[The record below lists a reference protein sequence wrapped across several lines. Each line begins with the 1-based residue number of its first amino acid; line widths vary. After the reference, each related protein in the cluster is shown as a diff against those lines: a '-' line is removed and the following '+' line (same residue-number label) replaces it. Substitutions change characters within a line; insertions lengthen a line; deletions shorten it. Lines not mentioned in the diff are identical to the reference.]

1 MLTQKD
7 QKNLRSKLDNIYKIL
22 LSKKDIDYFENEI
35 VQIIKHF
42 NKKNPK
48 KKKNISEKTTL
59 VICYGDS
66 VYSEKKKSIKVFQSF
81 FQKKLKNYFNTIHFL
96 PFYPS
101 SSDSGFAVKDHYK
114 VENKLGNWTD
124 INKISKSS
132 NVMADMVINHSSARG
147 LWFKNFL
154 KKKEP
159 GKDYFLIIDSKF
171 NTSRVVRPRDHKL
184 LKRINIFNKSDY
196 IWRTF
201 SPDQIDL
208 NFRNPS
214 VLIQFIKIM
223 IHLINNGVTIFRL
236 DAIAYLWKENGTKCI
251 NLKQTHEIIKLLRN
265 ITNLLNVETTII
277 TETNLPERE
286 NLSYFGKND
295 EANWIYNFSLPP
307 LLIHAF
313 LFENSSFLNK
323 WSKNLPNTKKGNCY
337 LNFIA
342 SHDGIGIRPT
352 EGLLNKKT
360 LNNFLKRL
368 KKNGS
373 KFSYRKV
380 QNKVKKVYEANITVF
395 DALKKSNYDQKG
407 VFYLERYISAHA
419 IMISFEGIP
428 AIYLNS
434 MFGTSNDEAKFIIT
448 GNNRDVNRY
457 KWNFKN
463 IINKIKNNKNKH
475 SIIYNKL
482 CKLLVIR
489 RKQKAFHPNASRL
502 NLDFGSK
509 IYGFK
514 RISEDKKQTI
524 LCITNLSSVSQ
535 RIKIN
540 KENQRVKNLI
550 DPKVDF
556 KNKQF
561 FVMKPFETLWLSN
574 I

>member
-7 QKNLRSKLDNIYKIL
+7 QRIIRSRLDNIYKII

-35 VQIIKHF
+35 VQTIKNF

-66 VYSEKKKSIKVFQSF
+66 VYSEKKKSIRVFQGF
-81 FQKKLKNYFNTIHFL
+81 FKKKLKNYFNTIHFL

-114 VENKLGNWTD
+114 VENKLGNWLD
-124 INKISKSS
+124 IKNVSKSS
-132 NVMADMVINHSSARG
+132 DVMADMVINHSSARG

-154 KKKEP
+154 KKKDP
-159 GKDYFLIIDSKF
+159 GKDYFLTVNNKF
-171 NTSRVVRPRDHKL
+171 NTSKVVRPRDHKL
-184 LKRINIFNKSDY
+184 LKKIKIFKKSDY
-196 IWRTF
+196 LWRTF

-236 DAIAYLWKENGTKCI
+236 DAIAYLWKENGSECI

-265 ITNLLNVETTII
+265 IINLLNVQTTII
-277 TETNLPERE
+277 TETNLPEKE

-313 LFENSSFLNK
+313 LFENSSYLNK
-323 WSKNLPNTKKGNCY
+323 WSKNLPNTKNENCY

-342 SHDGIGIRPT
+342 SHDGIGMRPT
-352 EGLLNKKT
+352 EGLLNEKT

-380 QNKVKKVYEANITVF
+380 QNKTKKVYEANITVF
-395 DALKKSNYDQKG
+395 DALKKSDYDQKG
-407 VFYLERYISAHA
+407 EFYLERYISAHA

-428 AIYLNS
+428 AIYFNS
-434 MFGTSNDEAKFIIT
+434 IFGTSNDETKFIIS

-457 KWNFKN
+457 KWNLKN
-463 IINKIKNNKNKH
+463 I
-475 SIIYNKL
+475 SNKL
-482 CKLLVIR
+482 RNPETKQSIFYNNICRLLDIR
-489 RKQKAFHPNASRL
+489 RKQKAFHPNAKRI
-502 NLDFGSK
+502 NMNFGSK
-509 IYGFK
+509 VFGFK
-514 RISEDKKQTI
+514 RISRDKKQTI
-524 LCITNLSSVSQ
+524 TCVTNLSSVAQ
-535 RIKIN
+535 KIKIKRN
-540 KENQRVKNLI
+540 NQKIRNLMGSKIQIKN
-550 DPKVDF
+550 
-556 KNKQF
+556 NQF
-561 FVMKPFETLWLSN
+561 VFLKPFETLWISN